1 MMALKVSQNSNE
13 VIIKIH
19 LENEDNKTEVP
30 LSRKDYFLQLTSKSL
45 EALRNF
51 SVFILCFAIAKQF
64 DYEKNFN
71 FAYYFFIAV
80 AIFSG
85 VLNFSKFFI
94 ELIDLHGGYR
104 SYNKSKIIF
113 SMFVIVI
120 FIALVEI
127 GTIFIFFNEFFLNR

>member
-13 VIIKIH
+13 VIIKTP

-64 DYEKNFN
+64 DY
-71 FAYYFFIAV
+71 
-80 AIFSG
+80 
-85 VLNFSKFFI
+85 
-94 ELIDLHGGYR
+94 
-104 SYNKSKIIF
+104 
-113 SMFVIVI
+113 
-120 FIALVEI
+120 
-127 GTIFIFFNEFFLNR
+127 